1 MVEEEGELIQTQNE
15 GELFMHKNYLY
26 TINSVSKRGPELKF
40 YTCMERK
47 TCSGRVHVQ
56 DGKYLKA
63 VTEYSYLADKAKV
76 EARLSDQ
83 DLWDWRGVA
92 PLRLYPGR

>member
-47 TCSGRVHVQ
+47 TCRGRVHVQ

-76 EARLSDQ
+76 EAKKVL
-83 DLWDWRGVA
+83 A
-92 PLRLYPGR
+92 F